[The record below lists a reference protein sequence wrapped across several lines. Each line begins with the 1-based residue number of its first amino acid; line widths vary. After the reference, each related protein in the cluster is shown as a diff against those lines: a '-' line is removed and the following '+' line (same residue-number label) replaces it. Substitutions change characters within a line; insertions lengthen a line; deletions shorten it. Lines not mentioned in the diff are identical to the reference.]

1 MLDVPTL
8 PPTLLRPVMD
18 VPKLDDGCPEVD
30 VGDAGYPNVAPPD
43 DVCPE
48 VDATLIMDVPTLVLD
63 VGAIAK

>member
-43 DVCPE
+43 DGCP
-48 VDATLIMDVPTLVLD
+48 D
-63 VGAIAK
+63 VGARCWCHSQMRLAP